1 MARVH
6 CSQCGADLPLEA
18 PLRFFLGDRRMCNLK
33 CMHAAGDRSH
43 CGRYCGCTA
52 YAVKRRMLREH
63 RELMRCMETII
74 VENGLDEDL
83 DELWQNTRR
92 DPRCSRAICL
102 NSDSEL
108 DELSDAEDPEQ
119 QLRAELTNKN
129 AMIKAAQGE
138 LADRS
143 AMIEAVQG
151 ALECRRKRARGNGRD
166 HARDDHT
173 AQKTACDN
181 R

>member
-43 CGRYCGCTA
+43 CGPYCGCTG
-52 YAVKRRMLREH
+52 YAIKRRMLREH
-63 RELMRCMETII
+63 REVMRCMQTII
-74 VENGLDEDL
+74 VENGLEEDL
-83 DELWQNTRR
+83 DQLWTEYQPQISR
-92 DPRCSRAICL
+92 DICL
-102 NSDSEL
+102 ASDPEL

-151 ALECRRKRARGNGRD
+151 ALECRRKRARTNAKD
-166 HARDDHT
+166 HARENHT

>member
-1 MARVH
+1 MAVVH
-6 CSQCGADLPLEA
+6 CSQCGVELPLEA
-18 PLRFFLGDRRMCNLK
+18 KLRFFYTDRRMCDLK
-33 CMHAAGDRSH
+33 CMHAAGCRSD
-43 CGRYCGCTA
+43 CGPGCGCTA
-52 YAVKRRMLREH
+52 YAIKRRMLREH

-74 VENGLDEDL
+74 VENGLDEEL
-83 DELWQNTRR
+83 DALWQQYRN
-92 DPRCSRAICL
+92 PCCSRDICL
-102 NSDSEL
+102 ASDPKL
-108 DELSDAEDPEQ
+108 DELSDADDPEQ
-119 QLRAELTNKN
+119 QLRA
-129 AMIKAAQGE
+129 E

-151 ALECRRKRARGNGRD
+151 ALECRRTRARERRGGDD